1 MGYSQWGK
9 KRVKY
14 DLAAKQKQ
22 QQQSRRPSKAKKEE
36 STQIWKKRNK
46 AVFVHRY
53 DCRKSQR
60 SNKKKFLN

>member
-46 AVFVHRY
+46 AVFVHR
-53 DCRKSQR
+53 
-60 SNKKKFLN
+60 